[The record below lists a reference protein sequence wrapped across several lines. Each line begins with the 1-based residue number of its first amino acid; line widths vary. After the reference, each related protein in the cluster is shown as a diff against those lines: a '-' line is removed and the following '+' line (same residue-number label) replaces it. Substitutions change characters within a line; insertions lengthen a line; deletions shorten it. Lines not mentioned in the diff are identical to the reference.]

1 MARKRFSSNRARC
14 GGGAVLIED
23 CIVVAAIEE
32 ERLNPTKHPNKAA
45 TRQLGDNESRESEEE
60 CSFGLTVTIHGLLVN

>member
-1 MARKRFSSNRARC
+1 M
-14 GGGAVLIED
+14 IED

-60 CSFGLTVTIHGLLVN
+60 CSFWVDSNYSWAPCELTLRAS